1 VLAVVIYCEE
11 LGFPYLL
18 YLHECHM
25 LMKISNGIY
34 GVGHVRALVMGLM
47 LHSKAR
53 SLLQQNLYDE
63 ALEVLAMA
71 EVY

>member
-1 VLAVVIYCEE
+1 VLAVVICCEE

-18 YLHECHM
+18 HKCHT
-25 LMKISNGIY
+25 LISNGIY

>member
-1 VLAVVIYCEE
+1 
-11 LGFPYLL
+11 
-18 YLHECHM
+18 M
-25 LMKISNGIY
+25 LIMISNGIY